1 MEERRITEKYSKI
14 CIVLDTSAILTN
26 NVLGCLQGYRCFTVP
41 DVLEEVK
48 TLRHRISL
56 EVLLDLK
63 ALSIVEPEN
72 YYVEKILEAAMESG
86 DITSLSRTDVKV
98 LALALQL
105 QLQGLNP
112 ILMTDDYS
120 VQNLASRFRVEY
132 RSIKVSAIK
141 KRIKWRYRCSA
152 CSAIYDKYAKT
163 CAICGHKLK
172 REIAR
177 YEDL

>member
-1 MEERRITEKYSKI
+1 MEERRITEKHSRA
-14 CIVLDTSAILTN
+14 CIVLDTSALLTN
-26 NVLGCLQGYRCFTVP
+26 NLVGILQGYHCFTVP

-48 TLRHRISL
+48 SLRHMISV

-63 ALSIVEPEN
+63 ALRVVEPDN
-72 YYVEKILEAAMESG
+72 YYIEKILEAAMESG

-105 QLQGLNP
+105 QAQGLNP

-120 VQNLASRFRVEY
+120 VQNLASRFKVGY
-132 RSIKVSAIK
+132 RSVKVSTIK
-141 KRIKWRYRCSA
+141 KRIKWRYRCTA